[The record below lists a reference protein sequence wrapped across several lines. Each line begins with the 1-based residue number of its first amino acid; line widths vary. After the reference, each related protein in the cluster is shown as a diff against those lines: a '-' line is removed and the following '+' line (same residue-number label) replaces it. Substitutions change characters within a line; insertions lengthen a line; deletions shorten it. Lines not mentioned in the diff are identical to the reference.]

1 MNSANTS
8 LEEIAPEDRR
18 LVVAVVEK
26 VQEEGRKW
34 IDARL
39 EKVENPRIVW
49 SWTSLDE
56 NSPATASM
64 VRKIFEQDEL
74 RQFETMSG
82 LTDERLVGR
91 LAILWPQILKRLAP
105 LGKLPA
111 DRILKEDHFRPSA
124 ARPAFDGPQ
133 TLRQSSPVRP

>member
-111 DRILKEDHFRPSA
+111 DRILKIQA
-124 ARPAFDGPQ
+124 AE
-133 TLRQSSPVRP
+133 LRRKLA